1 MAHTPKNTFKR
12 LGWFF
17 LIWLASIAAL
27 AIVSMLLKG
36 LMAAAGFHR

>member
-1 MAHTPKNTFKR
+1 MTHKQTNTLKR

-36 LMAAAGFHR
+36 LMMAAGWHT

>member
-1 MAHTPKNTFKR
+1 MTHKQTNILKR

-27 AIVSMLLKG
+27 AIVSILIKG
-36 LMAAAGFHR
+36 LMAAAGFHH

>member
-1 MAHTPKNTFKR
+1 MTHTPKNTLKR

-27 AIVSMLLKG
+27 AVVSMLIKG
-36 LMAAAGFHR
+36 LMAAAGFHH